1 MTLSVDHESGVWVL
15 EDRGVEW
22 DFEFST
28 SDIRSAAQLIDTL
41 GAQFE
46 IVFKQLELIFTDQTV
61 MYKILFEG
69 REEFGSYEKESKK
82 KYPEASRKEWVWSGN
97 DPI

>member
-1 MTLSVDHESGVWVL
+1 
-15 EDRGVEW
+15 
-22 DFEFST
+22 
-28 SDIRSAAQLIDTL
+28 
-41 GAQFE
+41 
-46 IVFKQLELIFTDQTV
+46 VFKQLELIFTDQTV

-82 KYPEASRKEWVWSGN
+82 KYPEDSRKEWVWSGN